1 MKENRL
7 PELSMITVEMEE
19 RCDQRDIFLMNWFP
33 AHPEI
38 WELPTIEQVVLVN
51 KALEEAGLK

>member
-1 MKENRL
+1 MEKNNL

-19 RCDQRDIFLMNWFP
+19 HWDQVETFLFQWEEQ
-33 AHPEI
+33 HPEI
-38 WELPTIEQVVLVN
+38 WNMTTLERLKLQN